1 MATTKPYL
9 IRAIHEW
16 CADEGLTPYL
26 AVQVD
31 AHTQVPREFVRDGQ
45 IVLNVSASA
54 THQLQFGNDEISFQT
69 RFNGAAF
76 PVVVPVEAVVAIYA
90 RENGQGMAFEASAA
104 DADAGKV
111 GSGETA
117 TGAVADLPDSSG
129 QPDQPEQP
137 EPPRRGGHLTRIK

>member
-16 CADEGLTPYL
+16 CSDEGLTPYL

-31 AHTQVPREFVRDGQ
+31 ASTQVPREFVRDGQ
-45 IVLNVSASA
+45 IVLNISATA
-54 THQLQFGNDEISFQT
+54 THQLQLGNDEISFQT

-104 DADAGKV
+104 DEEAGKV

-117 TGAVADLPDSSG
+117 TEVADV
-129 QPDQPEQP
+129 QPNQPEQP